1 MQTFAPN
8 GLQMVSDITGHHNNA
23 QRVYEVPNGASCP
36 ALHRG
41 APVKFSGG
49 VVTSVG
55 AAGNAPILGVFN
67 GAAWIDSGSSRQ
79 PVISGFLPAGT
90 SSAGNFE
97 GLGTRPQV
105 YIIDNPDTTFYIQA
119 NASVSAGDMGL
130 NFNVTTLGES
140 DAFRQSRYALQA
152 SSRTSAVTGAFRI
165 VGLARLP
172 GNAWDNPFP
181 VVEVKINQSIL
192 SLTSAS

>member
-1 MQTFAPN
+1 MQTFAPT
-8 GLQMVSDITGHHNNA
+8 GLLFSGSVTGLHNNA
-23 QRVYEVPNGASCP
+23 QRAYEVPNGAACP

-55 AAGNAPILGVFN
+55 AAGNAPILGVVN
-67 GAAWIDSGSSRQ
+67 GAAWVDPTSRQ
-79 PVISGFLPAGT
+79 PVISNRLPAGT
-90 SSAGNFE
+90 SSAANFE
-97 GLGTRPQV
+97 GLGTRPIV
-105 YIIDNPDTTFYIQA
+105 YVIDDPDATFYVQA
-119 NASVSAGDMGL
+119 NASVSAGDLGL

-140 DAFRQSRYALQA
+140 DVFGYSRYALQA
-152 SSRTSAVTGAFRI
+152 STRTSAITGAFRI

-181 VVEVKINQSIL
+181 MVEVKINQSIL
-192 SLTSAS
+192 TLTSAS